1 MTTPA
6 KIQRLF
12 PTALLFSFF
21 LFFYIHSFGQYKYK
35 LNTRTVDKEQ
45 SFLANE
51 LGLKSEFESMQSCI
65 EYVNRLPGVL
75 QSIGYVTV
83 SMDSIIYETDSAKVV
98 LFLGRQYKWAHI
110 HIDDND
116 REIFTWAGWNEK
128 LFSGKAIDF
137 NQMKSMQERTLNYLE
152 NNGYPFGKIY
162 LDSFVLEQDSV
173 SASLK
178 IEKGPL
184 YKIDSIRIF
193 GKAKLSNYFLQRF
206 LDIRNGTIY
215 KKDKMLNISKKILEL
230 PYIEE
235 EQVSNLSLLGT
246 GSVLNL
252 YLKPRK
258 SSQINAL
265 IGFLPNNNQLATK
278 KLLVTGE
285 ANIQLRNAFGNGES
299 VGLNWQQLQ
308 VNSPR
313 LNIFY
318 QHPYVFN
325 SPLGLDFA
333 LDMFR
338 KDSSFLNI
346 NLNFGARYILSESQS
361 GKVFL
366 QNFQTI
372 ISQGGINEKQVI
384 ASRRL
389 PDIIDMNA
397 VLLGIEF
404 EKNKTNYRF
413 NPRSGYEFR
422 IGGAT
427 GTKKIKKNNEIVELK
442 DPLNPGF
449 DFETLYDTI
458 KLKSYQLRLSG
469 FAAKYLP
476 MGKQGTIKIGIN
488 AGLFQSDN
496 VFRNELFQIGGYKSL
511 RGFDEESEYV
521 SQYSILTLEYRYL
534 IGLNSYFFG
543 FTDAAWSKN
552 TSSSAKVSHTYL
564 GAGIGLAL
572 ETKAGVFNL
581 AWAVGKRDDIPFNLR
596 QSKIHFGFVN
606 LF

>member
-12 PTALLFSFF
+12 PTALLFCLF
-21 LFFYIHSFGQYKYK
+21 LFHSFYSAAQYNYK
-35 LNTRTVDKEQ
+35 LKARCVDREF
-45 SFLANE
+45 SFLVNE
-51 LGLKSEFESMQSCI
+51 LGLQTDFISMQACI
-65 EYVNRLPGVL
+65 DYVNKLPGTL
-75 QSIGYVTV
+75 QSKGFVTA
-83 SMDSIIYETDSAKVV
+83 SMDSIVYDSDSARMV
-98 LFLGRQYKWAHI
+98 LFLGRQYKWARI
-110 HIDDND
+110 ITEAADI
-116 REIFTWAGWNEK
+116 EMLSVTGWNEK
-128 LFSGKAIDF
+128 LFSGKTIDF
-137 NQMKSMQERTLNYLE
+137 AQMKLMQERTLNYLE

-162 LDSFVLEQDSV
+162 LDSLVLEEDSV
-173 SASLK
+173 AASLK

-184 YKIDSIRIF
+184 YKIDSIRLY
-193 GKAKLSNYFLQRF
+193 GNAKLSNDFLQRY

-215 KKDKMLNISKKILEL
+215 KKDKLLNIPKKILEL
-230 PYIEE
+230 PYVEE
-235 EQVSNLSLLGT
+235 ELPSNLSLLGT

-252 YLKPRK
+252 YLKTKR
-258 SSQINAL
+258 SSQVNAL

-285 ANIQLRNAFGNGES
+285 ANVQLRNAFGSGES
-299 VGLNWQQLQ
+299 IGLNWQQLQ

-318 QHPYVFN
+318 QHPFVFN
-325 SPLGLDFA
+325 SPVGLDFA
-333 LDMFR
+333 FDMFR

-346 NLNFGARYILSESQS
+346 NLNLGARYVLSESQS
-361 GKVFL
+361 GKLFI

-422 IGGAT
+422 IAGAS

-449 DFETLYDTI
+449 DFESLYDTI

-488 AGLFQSDN
+488 GGIFQSDN
-496 VFRNELFQIGGYKSL
+496 IFRNELFQIGGYKTL

-521 SQYSILTLEYRYL
+521 SQYAILTLEYRYL

-543 FTDAAWSKN
+543 FTDGGWARN
-552 TSSSAKVSHTYL
+552 TNSITKFSHTYL
-564 GAGIGLAL
+564 GAGLGLAL
-572 ETKAGVFNL
+572 ETKAGIFNL
-581 AWAVGKRDDIPFNLR
+581 AWALGKRDDIPFSFR
-596 QSKIHFGFVN
+596 QSKVHFGFIN
-606 LF
+606 FF

>member
-21 LFFYIHSFGQYKYK
+21 LFFYIYSSGQYKYK
-35 LNTRTVDKEQ
+35 LNTRSVDKEQ
-45 SFLANE
+45 SFLVNE
-51 LGLKSEFESMQSCI
+51 LGLQSDFVSMQEC
-65 EYVNRLPGVL
+65 
-75 QSIGYVTV
+75 IGYVNNLPGILQSKGFVTA
-83 SMDSIIYETDSAKVV
+83 SMDSIIYEPDSARMV
-98 LFLGRQYKWAHI
+98 LFLGRQYKWARI
-110 HIDDND
+110 NTEEED
-116 REIFTWAGWNEK
+116 REIFTLAGWNEK
-128 LFSGKAIDF
+128 LFTGKAIDF
-137 NQMKSMQERTLNYLE
+137 NQMKFLQERTLNYLE

-162 LDSFVLEQDSV
+162 LDSIVLEEDSV

-184 YKIDSIRIF
+184 YKIDSIRVF
-193 GKAKLSNYFLQRF
+193 GKAKLSNYFLQRY
-206 LDIRNGTIY
+206 LDIRNGSVY
-215 KKDKMLNISKKILEL
+215 KKDKLLNISKKILEL
-230 PYIEE
+230 PYLEE
-235 EQVSNLSLLGT
+235 EQPSNLSLLGT

-252 YLKPRK
+252 YIKPRK
-258 SSQINAL
+258 SSQVNAL
-265 IGFLPNNNQLATK
+265 IGFLPNNNQLSTK

-285 ANIQLRNAFGNGES
+285 ANVQLRNAFGNGES

-318 QHPYVFN
+318 QHPYVFS
-325 SPLGLDFA
+325 SPIGLDFA
-333 LDMFR
+333 FDMFR

-346 NLNFGARYILSESQS
+346 NLNFGARYLLSEFQS

-397 VLLGIEF
+397 VLLGIGF
-404 EKNKTNYRF
+404 EKNKTNYRL

-422 IGGAT
+422 IEGAS
-427 GTKKIKKNNEIVELK
+427 GSKKINKNNEIVELK
-442 DPLNPGF
+442 DPQDPGF
-449 DFETLYDTI
+449 DFETLYDTLN
-458 KLKSYQLRLSG
+458 LKSYQLRLSG

-476 MGKQGTIKIGIN
+476 LGKQGTVKVSVN

-496 VFRNELFQIGGYKSL
+496 IFRNELFQIGGYKTL

-543 FTDAAWSKN
+543 FTDAAWSGN
-552 TSSSAKVSHTYL
+552 ASGITKVSHTYL
-564 GAGIGLAL
+564 GAGLGLAL

-606 LF
+606 FF